1 MKPINDIPISQVIP
15 GKNDRTI
22 FDENGLRELA
32 ASIKEHG
39 LIQPIT
45 LRHAKDGKQY
55 EIVAGERR
63 FRACKLLG
71 WRTIPAIVTDLLKDE
86 DASAIT
92 LAENIAR
99 KSLDPIDEAC
109 AYQSRIECF
118 GWSIEDLGKYA
129 GTSTIHIQ
137 FRLKLLKLIPEIQK
151 LIRGGNIQIG
161 YAQILADASLDSN
174 FQLLAFSKLR
184 DNPKP
189 TMGWFRSI
197 VLELKE
203 KQDQG
208 ILFKGPLFD
217 KTYDA
222 NEFKSENI
230 AEPPHPET
238 TTPPKI
244 GRNYKEIMLNQISF
258 WEEAAKQWEAIG
270 KPFKRNECKSAAQ
283 ALGQAIKKE
292 EKRMKP
298 RKSQREK
305 TLDRMT
311 RKLERK
317 SPRIRLT
324 TNPKGVN
331 KASCVKRRLN
341 GRIGR
346 GIQ

>member
-1 MKPINDIPISQVIP
+1 MKPINDISISQIIP

-22 FDENGLRELA
+22 FDESGLRELA
-32 ASIKEHG
+32 DSIKEHG

-45 LRHAKDGKQY
+45 VRYAEDCKQF
-55 EIVAGERR
+55 EIIAGERR

-71 WRTIPAIVTDLLKDE
+71 WQTIPAIITVLKNE

-99 KSLDPIDEAC
+99 KSLDPIDEAW
-109 AYQSRIECF
+109 AYQSRIESF
-118 GWSIEDLGKYA
+118 GWSIEDLSKYA

-161 YAQILADASLDSN
+161 YAQTLADTNLDSN

-197 VLELKE
+197 VSELKE

-222 NEFKSENI
+222 DEFKTENI
-230 AEPPHPET
+230 PQPPHPET

-244 GRNYKEIMLNQISF
+244 GRNYKEIVRNQINF
-258 WEEAAKQWEAIG
+258 WDEAARQWDAIG
-270 KPFKRNECKSAAQ
+270 KPFKRNECRSAAQ
-283 ALGQAIKKE
+283 ALSQVIKKK

-298 RKSQREK
+298 RNSQREK
-305 TLDRMT
+305 TLGRMT
-311 RKLERK
+311 RMLKRK

-324 TNPKGVN
+324 TNPKGVI
-331 KASCVKRRLN
+331 KAPCVKRQLS
-341 GRIGR
+341 GRIGL
-346 GIQ
+346 GTL

>member
-1 MKPINDIPISQVIP
+1 MKPINDIPISQIIP

-22 FDENGLRELA
+22 FDESGLRELA
-32 ASIKEHG
+32 DSIKEHG

-45 LRHAKDGKQY
+45 VRYVDDCKQF
-55 EIVAGERR
+55 EIIAGERR

-71 WRTIPAIVTDLLKDE
+71 WQTIPVIITALE
-86 DASAIT
+86 DGEASAVT

-99 KSLDPIDEAC
+99 KSLDPIDEAW
-109 AYQSRIECF
+109 AYQSRIESF
-118 GWSIEDLGKYA
+118 GWSIEDLSKYA

-137 FRLKLLKLIPEIQK
+137 FRLKLLRLIPEVQK

-161 YAQILADASLDSN
+161 YAQILADTNLDSN
-174 FQLLAFSKLR
+174 FQLMAFSKLR

-197 VLELKE
+197 VSELKE

-217 KTYDA
+217 KA
-222 NEFKSENI
+222 HASNELQTKDI
-230 AEPPHPET
+230 PEPPHPET

-244 GRNYKEIMLNQISF
+244 GRNYKEILLNQSNF

-270 KPFKRNECKSAAQ
+270 KPFKRNECRSAAQ
-283 ALGQAIKKE
+283 ALSQVIKKKG
-292 EKRMKP
+292 KRTKP

-305 TLDRMT
+305 TLDRMI
-311 RKLERK
+311 RSLKRK

-324 TNPKGVN
+324 RNPKGVLLRPH
-331 KASCVKRRLN
+331 A
-341 GRIGR
+341 
-346 GIQ
+346 

>member
-1 MKPINDIPISQVIP
+1 MKPIKDIPISRIIP

-22 FDENGLRELA
+22 FDESGLRELA
-32 ASIKEHG
+32 ESIKEHG

-45 LRHAKDGKQY
+45 VRHAKDDKRF
-55 EIVAGERR
+55 EIIAGERR

-71 WRTIPAIVTDLLKDE
+71 WKTIPAIVTTLKDE
-86 DASAIT
+86 DASAVT

-109 AYQSRIECF
+109 AYQSRIESF
-118 GWSIEDLGKYA
+118 GWSLEDISKYA

-137 FRLKLLKLIPEIQK
+137 FRLKLLRLIPEIQK
-151 LIRGGNIQIG
+151 LIRGGNILIG
-161 YAQILADASLDSN
+161 YAQILADANLDSN

-189 TMGWFRSI
+189 TTGWFRSI

-217 KTYDA
+217 KTGVPD
-222 NEFKSENI
+222 EPQTKNI
-230 AEPPHPET
+230 REPPHPET

-244 GRNYKEIMLNQISF
+244 GRNYKEILLHQIHF
-258 WEEAAKQWEAIG
+258 WEKAANQWDAMG

-283 ALGQAIKKE
+283 ALTQVIKK
-292 EKRMKP
+292 
-298 RKSQREK
+298 RKSRGSQ
-305 TLDRMT
+305 
-311 RKLERK
+311 K
-317 SPRIRLT
+317 STGKDFR
-324 TNPKGVN
+324 
-331 KASCVKRRLN
+331 
-341 GRIGR
+341 
-346 GIQ
+346 

>member
-1 MKPINDIPISQVIP
+1 MKPISDIPISQIIP

-22 FDENGLRELA
+22 FDESGLRELA
-32 ASIKEHG
+32 HSIKEHG

-45 LRHAKDGKQY
+45 VRYAEDGKQF
-55 EIVAGERR
+55 EIIAGERR
-63 FRACKLLG
+63 FRAYKLLG
-71 WRTIPAIVTDLLKDE
+71 WKTIPAIVTDLKDE
-86 DASAIT
+86 DASAIS

-118 GWSIEDLGKYA
+118 GWSIGDLSKYA

-151 LIRGGNIQIG
+151 LIRSGNIQIG
-161 YAQILADASLDSN
+161 YAQILGDANLDSN

-189 TMGWFRSI
+189 TIGWFRSI

-217 KTYDA
+217 KMCA
-222 NEFKSENI
+222 SSEVETKNI
-230 AEPPHPET
+230 REPPHPET

-244 GRNYKEIMLNQISF
+244 GRNYKEILLNQINF
-258 WEEAAKQWEAIG
+258 WEEAAKQWDAMG
-270 KPFKRNECKSAAQ
+270 KPFKRNECRSAAQ
-283 ALGQAIKKE
+283 ALSQVIKKK

-298 RKSQREK
+298 QRSQREK

-311 RKLERK
+311 PKLERK
-317 SPRIRLT
+317 SPRITLT
-324 TNPKGVN
+324 TNPKGVI
-331 KASCVKRRLN
+331 KAPCVKRQLN

-346 GIQ
+346 GTH

>member
-1 MKPINDIPISQVIP
+1 MKHVEDIPISQIIP

-22 FDENGLRELA
+22 FDESGLRELA

-45 LRHAKDGKQY
+45 VRHAEDGNLF

-71 WRTIPAIVTDLLKDE
+71 WRTIPAIVTDLKDE

-109 AYQSRIECF
+109 AYQSRIESF
-118 GWSIEDLGKYA
+118 GWSIEEISKYA

-137 FRLKLLKLIPEIQK
+137 FRLKLLRLIPEIQK
-151 LIRGGNIQIG
+151 LIRGGNIQVG
-161 YAQILADASLDSN
+161 YAQILADANLDSN

-189 TMGWFRSI
+189 TTGWFRSI
-197 VLELKE
+197 VSELKE

-217 KTYDA
+217 KTHAA
-222 NEFKSENI
+222 NEFKTENTR
-230 AEPPHPET
+230 EPPHPET

-244 GRNYKEIMLNQISF
+244 GRNYKEILLNQSNF
-258 WEEAAKQWEAIG
+258 WEEAAKQWDAIG

-283 ALGQAIKKE
+283 ALTKALSKESIK
-292 EKRMKP
+292 R
-298 RKSQREK
+298 
-305 TLDRMT
+305 
-311 RKLERK
+311 
-317 SPRIRLT
+317 
-324 TNPKGVN
+324 
-331 KASCVKRRLN
+331 
-341 GRIGR
+341 
-346 GIQ
+346 

>member
-1 MKPINDIPISQVIP
+1 MKHIKDIPISQIIP

-22 FDENGLRELA
+22 FDDKGLRELA
-32 ASIKEHG
+32 DTIKGQG

-45 LRHAKDGKQY
+45 VRSAKDGKHF

-71 WRTIPAIVTDLLKDE
+71 WQTIPAIVTTLKDE

-109 AYQSRIECF
+109 AYQSRIDSF
-118 GWSIEDLGKYA
+118 GWSIQDLSKYA

-137 FRLKLLKLIPEIQK
+137 FRLKLLRLIPEIQK
-151 LIRGGNIQIG
+151 LIRGRNIQIG
-161 YAQILADASLDSN
+161 YAKILADADLDSN

-217 KTYDA
+217 KADVI
-222 NEFKSENI
+222 NEVQRKDI
-230 AEPPHPET
+230 REPPHPET

-244 GRNYKEIMLNQISF
+244 GRNYKEILLNQIDF
-258 WEEAAKQWEAIG
+258 WEEAANQWDALG
-270 KPFKRNECKSAAQ
+270 KPFKRNECRSAAQ
-283 ALGQAIKKE
+283 ALTQAIKKD
-292 EKRMKP
+292 EKRK
-298 RKSQREK
+298 K
-305 TLDRMT
+305 TLDRT
-311 RKLERK
+311 ALLNKK
-317 SPRIRLT
+317 SPSIKLTSKSKELKRLH
-324 TNPKGVN
+324 
-331 KASCVKRRLN
+331 A
-341 GRIGR
+341 
-346 GIQ
+346 

>member
-22 FDENGLRELA
+22 FDECGLRELA
-32 ASIKEHG
+32 ASINEHR

-45 LRHAKDGKQY
+45 LRHGKDGKLF

-71 WRTIPAIVTDLLKDE
+71 WKTIPAIVTALKNE
-86 DASAIT
+86 EASAIT

-109 AYQSRIECF
+109 AYQSRIDSF

-129 GTSTIHIQ
+129 GASTIHIQ

-197 VLELKE
+197 VSELKE

-217 KTYDA
+217 KTCA
-222 NEFKSENI
+222 SNELETKNI
-230 AEPPHPET
+230 PEPPHPET

-244 GRNYKEIMLNQISF
+244 GRNYKEILLHQINFWGKAANQ
-258 WEEAAKQWEAIG
+258 WDAIG
-270 KPFKRNECKSAAQ
+270 KPFKRNECRIAAQ
-283 ALGQAIKKE
+283 ALSLAIKKRT
-292 EKRMKP
+292 KSRRS
-298 RKSQREK
+298 RKSLGKDFR
-305 TLDRMT
+305 
-311 RKLERK
+311 
-317 SPRIRLT
+317 
-324 TNPKGVN
+324 
-331 KASCVKRRLN
+331 
-341 GRIGR
+341 
-346 GIQ
+346 